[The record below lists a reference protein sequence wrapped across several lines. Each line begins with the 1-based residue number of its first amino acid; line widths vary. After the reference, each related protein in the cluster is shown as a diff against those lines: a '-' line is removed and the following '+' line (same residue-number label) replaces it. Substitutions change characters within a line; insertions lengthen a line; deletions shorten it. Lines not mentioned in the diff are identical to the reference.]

1 MNMNQDIINFVILP
15 LLIFTARIFDV
26 TIGTMRII
34 LVARGKKAIA
44 PLLGFFEVL
53 IWIIAISQIM
63 ENLSNW
69 VTFIAY
75 AAGFA
80 TGNYVG
86 MLLEEKL
93 AMGIVGV
100 RIITAKSADNLIGML
115 KDQGYSLTYT
125 EAHGREE
132 EVHIIFITIKRTKL
146 KKLISLIHEF
156 NPKAFFTIEDIKYA
170 NVGYTY
176 NAKKHKSIFRLRK
189 GK

>member
-1 MNMNQDIINFVILP
+1 MNPEIVNFVILP

-34 LVARGKKAIA
+34 LVARGKKLIA

-69 VTFIAY
+69 VSFVAY

-100 RIITAKSADNLIGML
+100 RIITARSGENLITYL
-115 KDQGYSLTYT
+115 KDKGYSLTYT

-132 EVHIIFITIKRTKL
+132 EVHLIFITLKRSKL
-146 KKLISLIHEF
+146 KELVELIHSF
-156 NPKAFFTIEDIKYA
+156 NPKAFYTIEDIRYA
-170 NVGYTY
+170 STGSLEV
-176 NAKKHKSIFRLRK
+176 AKKPLRLFRVRK

>member
-1 MNMNQDIINFVILP
+1 MNQDIVNFVILP

-34 LVARGKKAIA
+34 LVARGKKLIA

-69 VTFIAY
+69 VSFVAY

-100 RIITAKSADNLIGML
+100 RIITARSGHNLIHFL
-115 KDQGYSLTYT
+115 KEKGYSLTYT
-125 EAHGREE
+125 EAHGRED
-132 EVHIIFITIKRTKL
+132 EVHLIFITIKRSKL
-146 KKLISLIHEF
+146 KELVETIKNF
-156 NPKAFFTIEDIKYA
+156 NPKAFYTIEDVRYA
-170 NVGYTY
+170 SNGGMEIE
-176 NAKKHKSIFRLRK
+176 KKTIRLFKLRK